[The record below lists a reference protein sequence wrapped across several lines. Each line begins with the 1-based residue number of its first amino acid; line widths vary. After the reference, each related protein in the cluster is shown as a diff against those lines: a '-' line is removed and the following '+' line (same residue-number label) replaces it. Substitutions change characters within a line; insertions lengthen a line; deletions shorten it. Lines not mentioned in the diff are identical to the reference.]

1 MSIAV
6 NKEDS
11 NNPFLWVTI
20 SLLSIAAV
28 VMILW
33 GTQNYGVSVSP
44 DGKTYLYY
52 AGELAKGNQIDLTV
66 FPPLYPALLAALSS
80 MASIEPFRAARLIN
94 AFLFGLTIF
103 FSGLFYKR
111 TLNASLLFLVLAV
124 MSVMVAIPLLPL
136 FLGAYSEPLFIVLVL
151 LALIC
156 LDSYLRRP
164 GWRQLIVGAVAL
176 GLACATRY
184 AGVIFIFS
192 WALSI
197 LVFTKSP
204 FKKKIFHI
212 IVSGVLA
219 GLPLV
224 VILLQNYFKSG
235 SFTGT
240 RISSSYS
247 YLENA
252 KSMVLNMLKW
262 YIPGQAFENSF
273 VLYPFFFLLG
283 FGIALYYKEVWQ
295 KDRPSVSRYF
305 HIMLW
310 ILGYLAFL
318 MINARTTFLQLIDN
332 RYLAP
337 IFIPA
342 NLLVLAFFQELF
354 KLIRLRKGRLLAQIA
369 VCLFVATWLIYP
381 LARANAKFDTL
392 RSEGEGFS
400 SRFWRENATL
410 QYIVQNF
417 PDRKVYSNNY
427 HAIIFHSGQLAY
439 ESPRKY
445 RGTATLDTLESLRA
459 GWPEEGQACLV
470 WFDHIQ
476 EEHFFTP
483 EELLTF
489 TTLEQLVEFPDGT
502 VYYLSRGQ
510 DQ

>member
-1 MSIAV
+1 MSITV
-6 NKEDS
+6 NQED
-11 NNPFLWVTI
+11 NKNLYFWVALT
-20 SLLSIAAV
+20 LLSIAAV
-28 VMILW
+28 AMVLW

-52 AGELAKGNQIDLTV
+52 AGELAKGNRIDLTV

-111 TLNASLLFLVLAV
+111 TLNASLLFLVLAII
-124 MSVMVAIPLLPL
+124 SVMVAIPLLPL

-151 LALIC
+151 IALIC

-164 GWRQLIVGAVAL
+164 GWRQLIIGAVAL

-192 WALSI
+192 WALST

-224 VILLQNYFKSG
+224 FILLQNYFKSG

-240 RISSSYS
+240 RVNSSYS

-252 KSMVLNMLKW
+252 RSMVLNMLKW
-262 YIPGQAFENSF
+262 YIPGQAFENGF

-283 FGIALYYKEVWQ
+283 FDIALYYKEVWQ
-295 KDRPSVSRYF
+295 KDHPSVSRYF
-305 HIMLW
+305 HILLW

-369 VCLFVATWLIYP
+369 LCLLIATWLIYP

-392 RSEGEGFS
+392 RSEGEGFT
-400 SRFWRENATL
+400 SRFWRENVTL

-445 RGTATLDTLESLRA
+445 RGAVTLETLESLQA

-483 EELLTF
+483 EELQTF